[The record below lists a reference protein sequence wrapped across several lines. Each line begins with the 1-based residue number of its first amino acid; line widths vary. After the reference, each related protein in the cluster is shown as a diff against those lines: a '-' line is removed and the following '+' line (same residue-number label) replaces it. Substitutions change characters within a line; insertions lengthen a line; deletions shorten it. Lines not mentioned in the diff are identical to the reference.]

1 MLKEGFN
8 GFCMALADSVPGVSG
23 GTVAFIMGFY
33 DKFIGSINDLV
44 FGKRENKIT
53 AIRYLIKL
61 GIGWLIGMVLAVL
74 VLSALFNSHIY
85 TISSLFIG
93 FIMGSIPLIIIEEK
107 ESFNEFWK
115 GGLFGLLG
123 ILLVV
128 GITLLN
134 GKSGTSTMDLS
145 HFSLTTS
152 IKLFLIG
159 MIAIS
164 AMFLPG
170 ISGSTLLLIFG
181 AYIPVISAIR
191 GVLGFNLS
199 YIPSLIFFGLGIL
212 FGAMTVVKIIQICL
226 TKYRTQ
232 MIYMIIGMMIG
243 SLYAI
248 IQGPTTLSQPQV
260 AMSLLSFNSVACL
273 IGLALVIGMQKLK
286 ERSE

>member
-1 MLKEGFN
+1 MLKEAFN

-260 AMSLLSFNSVACL
+260 AMSLLSFNPVACL